1 MQDIQKIRF
10 LTLNYSKLQGLKG
23 FPIGLLLLLTVL
35 WANVQHGPAR
45 NLTLPLLFMLGS
57 AILYWWIDRYY
68 KMSYGRVESTTAQKR
83 MDYFAGVIGGIAAL
97 AAFVIDTTDHLP
109 VSLVGLVFVVV
120 ILVEYLRIRR
130 LVKSAYS
137 LWQMIISIS
146 IVLGASLLP
155 LFGLKDLWQGIG
167 LRSHLF
173 VVLVITSIVLMVM
186 SLVGH
191 IYFTRQ
197 FPSEKG

>member
-1 MQDIQKIRF
+1 MQDVQKIRF
-10 LTLNYSKLQGLKG
+10 LTLNYSKLQGLKS
-23 FPIGLLLLLTVL
+23 FPIGLLLLVTVL

-45 NLTLPLLFMLGS
+45 NLILPLLFGIGA

-68 KMSYGRVESTTAQKR
+68 KIRYGRVETTTRQKR
-83 MDYFAGVIGGIAAL
+83 MDFFTGVLGGIAAL
-97 AAFVIDTTDHLP
+97 TAFYIDTTYHLL
-109 VSLVGLVFVVV
+109 VSMVGLVFVVV

-137 LWQMIISIS
+137 LWQMIISFG

-155 LFGLKDLWQGIG
+155 LFGLKNIWQEVG

-173 VVLVITSIVLMVM
+173 IVLVITSIVLMVM

>member
-1 MQDIQKIRF
+1 MEDVKKIRF
-10 LTLNYSKLQGLKG
+10 LTLNYSKLQGLKS
-23 FPIGLLLLLTVL
+23 FPIGLLLLVTVL

-45 NLTLPLLFMLGS
+45 NLTLPLLFGIGA

-68 KMSYGRVESTTAQKR
+68 KIRYGRVDSTSRQKR
-83 MDYFAGVIGGIAAL
+83 VDFFTAVLGGIAGL
-97 AAFVIDTTDHLP
+97 AAFITDTTYHLP
-109 VSLVGLVFVVV
+109 VSMVGLVFVVA

-137 LWQMIISIS
+137 LWQMIISMS

-155 LFGLKDLWQGIG
+155 LFGLKNVWQGIG

-173 VVLVITSIVLMVM
+173 VVLVVTSIVLMVM

-197 FPSEKG
+197 FPSKEG